1 MIEILTRCPCLVE
14 DLISAQAPSQRLEI
28 EGSALHDSGIMAVEP
43 LVVTFGVS
51 EVMHGVP
58 CKASVLRGCVTAAG
72 FVQAAGL
79 LS

>member
-1 MIEILTRCPCLVE
+1 MPLARRRPF
-14 DLISAQAPSQRLEI
+14 SAHAPSQRLEI

-51 EVMHGVP
+51 EIMDGGPVMS
-58 CKASVLRGCVTAAG
+58 SVLRGCVTAAG